1 MFEESTARSVVK
13 AVSWRILATLTTA
26 ILVYAFTRQLDIA
39 VAVGILEAIVKM
51 VLYVGHERVWNK
63 LGFGRKALASV
74 PTRPDASA
82 TFRADQRVDE
92 RGTMSA

>member
-26 ILVYAFTRQLDIA
+26 ILVYAFTQQLDIA
-39 VAVGILEAIVKM
+39 VAVGVLEAVAKM
-51 VLYVGHERVWNK
+51 VLYVGHERIWNK
-63 LGFGRKALASV
+63 LGFGRKAVAAV
-74 PTRPDASA
+74 PPRPDASV
-82 TFRADQRVDE
+82 TSRADQRVDE